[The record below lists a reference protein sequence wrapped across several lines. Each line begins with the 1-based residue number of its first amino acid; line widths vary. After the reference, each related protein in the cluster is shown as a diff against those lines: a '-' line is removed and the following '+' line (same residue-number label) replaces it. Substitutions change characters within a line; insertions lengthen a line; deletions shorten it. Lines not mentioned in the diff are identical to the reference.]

1 MCDVYCQVSNL
12 KMGYIF
18 TSFFFGLWFVATGYF
33 LCFVVKERCQHQ
45 AKASEHDG
53 EEEEEEGIPAVV
65 NLLSVLDNKPFVSL
79 LPAWCLDTFGQAI
92 VQALMP
98 FFVEGVIRPESRA
111 DLTGSILSDSTNVM
125 SIAGALMCLGGA
137 MSLPIWN
144 YIAFKKG
151 KRWSEYSPLIV
162 YFCTFDA
169 ACSATPSLAC
179 SNLPFYVSS
188 ASLLSAWLAWSFW
201 SGMTNILLLFTG
213 KGAVEVFLVMTFI
226 NGTPLGARFLADTI
240 LSDII
245 DYDEFL
251 TGRRSEATFLMFKSF
266 LPKMVSIPASVLPIA
281 FLSVAGYKAGGGLRN
296 QDQSSSAQ
304 AYLILLSGPM
314 SSALCIASAMVKLR
328 FPLKTEDQVNAI
340 GLGVALHNTGKGAPD
355 PLSAG
360 GTPRLYEL
368 LKLTTK
374 EKPLANIINH
384 FPGLTIMRKMMGLN
398 EDNSPVEPSLDFQE
412 TLHQEAKR
420 QLNHVKRQTCIGWV
434 MTAMFGF
441 FAFFCGLPA
450 PGLDLLNDPNLAFLP
465 SIVM

>member
-137 MSLPIWN
+137 VSLPIWN

-162 YFCTFDA
+162 Y
-169 ACSATPSLAC
+169 
-179 SNLPFYVSS
+179 
-188 ASLLSAWLAWSFW
+188 
-201 SGMTNILLLFTG
+201 
-213 KGAVEVFLVMTFI
+213 
-226 NGTPLGARFLADTI
+226 
-240 LSDII
+240 
-245 DYDEFL
+245 
-251 TGRRSEATFLMFKSF
+251 
-266 LPKMVSIPASVLPIA
+266 VL
-281 FLSVAGYKAGGGLRN
+281 
-296 QDQSSSAQ
+296 
-304 AYLILLSGPM
+304 
-314 SSALCIASAMVKLR
+314 
-328 FPLKTEDQVNAI
+328 
-340 GLGVALHNTGKGAPD
+340 
-355 PLSAG
+355 
-360 GTPRLYEL
+360 
-368 LKLTTK
+368 
-374 EKPLANIINH
+374 H
-384 FPGLTIMRKMMGLN
+384 F
-398 EDNSPVEPSLDFQE
+398 
-412 TLHQEAKR
+412 
-420 QLNHVKRQTCIGWV
+420 
-434 MTAMFGF
+434 
-441 FAFFCGLPA
+441 
-450 PGLDLLNDPNLAFLP
+450 
-465 SIVM
+465 